1 MYSFAYNEYMKGRD
15 QDSLSQVVTIR
26 LSRDVLKR
34 LDARA
39 EREKRTRANMA
50 RLLLEQALEKG
61 EEK

>member
-1 MYSFAYNEYMKGRD
+1 MKGRD

-39 EREKRTRANMA
+39 ERERRTRANMA